1 MCYNHNNPAIM
12 DDILDEEDI
21 LLVLDVLEEQISLL

>member
-1 MCYNHNNPAIM
+1 MCYNHNNLHM
-12 DDILDEEDI
+12 DDVLDEEDI